1 MLLFRRTVRQRGFWI
16 DTYFL
21 YIAVITSALGVIMI
35 RKDRAWTISDWLINY
50 QGGYVRRGLA
60 GEIFYL
66 FSRLLHISPIAF
78 VLMAYFAA
86 YAVLLL
92 MFRRL
97 VQQSTRELW
106 VIAIL
111 LSPATLAF
119 PILDMSS
126 GFRKEIVF
134 LALLSAFLASRWR
147 NSSST
152 WLVAVYLTCAI
163 PMLVLVHEP
172 LICFAPYF
180 FAGLLLAGNSMRQA
194 IRLYIVPYGLGL
206 VAAFFSAKHIGGH
219 ETAVKICASLGY
231 PLDMNGKD
239 QVCSGGA
246 IAYLAYTR
254 EFGRQQVEQFMQ
266 KTPWLTVYSVAG
278 LLSLA
283 PACIGSLR
291 LARAGF
297 ARQTKIVWAT
307 AAVSFACSLILFAL
321 GVDWGRWI
329 YVHVFSIAMLL
340 LFLDKQR
347 HDSAAILAHTPAASH
362 RWRWVVAGA
371 GLAAYATLWTLPHT
385 LPWTGPNPLSHGYI
399 SLFEVLHR
407 QFLAKNSTLRRSL

>member
-66 FSRLLHISPIAF
+66 FSRLLYISPIAF

-134 LALLSAFLASRWR
+134 LALLSAFLASRWP
-147 NSSST
+147 SS
-152 WLVAVYLTCAI
+152 
-163 PMLVLVHEP
+163 
-172 LICFAPYF
+172 
-180 FAGLLLAGNSMRQA
+180 R
-194 IRLYIVPYGLGL
+194 
-206 VAAFFSAKHIGGH
+206 
-219 ETAVKICASLGY
+219 
-231 PLDMNGKD
+231 
-239 QVCSGGA
+239 
-246 IAYLAYTR
+246 
-254 EFGRQQVEQFMQ
+254 
-266 KTPWLTVYSVAG
+266 
-278 LLSLA
+278 
-283 PACIGSLR
+283 
-291 LARAGF
+291 
-297 ARQTKIVWAT
+297 
-307 AAVSFACSLILFAL
+307 
-321 GVDWGRWI
+321 
-329 YVHVFSIAMLL
+329 
-340 LFLDKQR
+340 
-347 HDSAAILAHTPAASH
+347 
-362 RWRWVVAGA
+362 
-371 GLAAYATLWTLPHT
+371 
-385 LPWTGPNPLSHGYI
+385 
-399 SLFEVLHR
+399 
-407 QFLAKNSTLRRSL
+407 

>member
-1 MLLFRRTVRQRGFWI
+1 
-16 DTYFL
+16 
-21 YIAVITSALGVIMI
+21 
-35 RKDRAWTISDWLINY
+35 
-50 QGGYVRRGLA
+50 
-60 GEIFYL
+60 
-66 FSRLLHISPIAF
+66 
-78 VLMAYFAA
+78 
-86 YAVLLL
+86 
-92 MFRRL
+92 
-97 VQQSTRELW
+97 
-106 VIAIL
+106 
-111 LSPATLAF
+111 
-119 PILDMSS
+119 
-126 GFRKEIVF
+126 
-134 LALLSAFLASRWR
+134 
-147 NSSST
+147 
-152 WLVAVYLTCAI
+152 LVAVYLTCAI

-266 KTPWLTVYSVAG
+266 KTPWLTVYSVTG
-278 LLSLA
+278 FLSLA